1 MVSWNPFAK
10 KEPTSSF
17 DAGKWS
23 SFLDQTK
30 DALFGSDDTAA
41 QQFLSDQINESGSGA
56 SNQNAVFGGGGWSEG
71 PGGSS
76 IWEPETI
83 VVSNREDGGMG
94 GPGGMGVEPD
104 KPNIFEKALGLAST
118 GLGLFSTAKGAGLF
132 GGGAK
137 AAGLFGLCDIR
148 LKEDIAPLEQTDI
161 NDDLAEIA
169 FFIKDLRESN

>member
-10 KEPTSSF
+10 KEPSF
-17 DAGKWS
+17 DAEKWS
-23 SFLDQTK
+23 GFLDQTK
-30 DALFGSDDTAA
+30 NAFFGSDDTAA
-41 QQFLSDQINESGSGA
+41 QQFLSDRINESGSGA

-71 PGGSS
+71 PSGSS
-76 IWEPETI
+76 IFQPETI
-83 VVSNREDGGMG
+83 VVSNQEDGGMG

-104 KPNIFEKALGLAST
+104 KPSIWEKALGLGSTVLSLASMWP
-118 GLGLFSTAKGAGLF
+118 
-132 GGGAK
+132 
-137 AAGLFGLCDIR
+137 CDIR

>member
-17 DAGKWS
+17 DAEKWS
-23 SFLDQTK
+23 GFLDQTK
-30 DALFGSDDTAA
+30 NAFFGSDDTAA
-41 QQFLSDQINESGSGA
+41 QQFLNDRINESGSGA

-76 IWEPETI
+76 VFQPETI
-83 VVSNREDGGMG
+83 VVSNQEDGGMG

-104 KPNIFEKALGLAST
+104 KPNIFEKALGLGSTVLSLASMWP
-118 GLGLFSTAKGAGLF
+118 
-132 GGGAK
+132 
-137 AAGLFGLCDIR
+137 CDIR

>member
-10 KEPTSSF
+10 KEPSF
-17 DAGKWS
+17 DAEKWS
-23 SFLDQTK
+23 GFLDQTK
-30 DALFGSDDTAA
+30 NAFFGSDDTAA
-41 QQFLSDQINESGSGA
+41 QQFLNDRINESGSGA
-56 SNQNAVFGGGGWSEG
+56 SNQNAVFGGGGWSGG

-76 IWEPETI
+76 IFQPETI
-83 VVSNREDGGMG
+83 VVSNQEDGGMG

-104 KPNIFEKALGLAST
+104 KPNIFEKALGLASP
-118 GLGLFSTAKGAGLF
+118 GLSLASMWP
-132 GGGAK
+132 
-137 AAGLFGLCDIR
+137 CDIR

>member
-23 SFLDQTK
+23 GFLDQTK
-30 DALFGSDDTAA
+30 DAFFGREDDTAA
-41 QQFLSDQINESGSGA
+41 QQFLSDQIAANSGSGA
-56 SNQNAVFGGGGWSEG
+56 SNQNAVFGDGGWSEG
-71 PGGSS
+71 PSGSRLWTPS
-76 IWEPETI
+76 TI
-83 VVSNREDGGMG
+83 VVSNQEDGGTG

-104 KPNIFEKALGLAST
+104 KPNIFEKALGLGST
-118 GLGLFSTAKGAGLF
+118 VLNLY
-132 GGGAK
+132 GGAK

>member
-1 MVSWNPFAK
+1 MVSWNPFAT

-23 SFLDQTK
+23 GFLDQTK
-30 DALFGSDDTAA
+30 DAFFGREDDTAA
-41 QQFLSDQINESGSGA
+41 QQFLSDQIAANSGSGA
-56 SNQNAVFGGGGWSEG
+56 SNQNAVFGPGGFSEG
-71 PGGSS
+71 PNGSRLWS
-76 IWEPETI
+76 DPIFA
-83 VVSNREDGGMG
+83 VNNQADGGTG

-104 KPNIFEKALGLAST
+104 KPNIIEKALGLAST
-118 GLGLFSTAKGAGLF
+118 GLSLFGAAKG
-132 GGGAK
+132 
-137 AAGLFGLCDIR
+137 AGLFGLCDIR

>member
-17 DAGKWS
+17 DAEKWS
-23 SFLDQTK
+23 GFLDQTK
-30 DALFGSDDTAA
+30 NAFFGSDDTAA
-41 QQFLSDQINESGSGA
+41 QQFLSDRINESGSGA

-76 IWEPETI
+76 VFQPETI
-83 VVSNREDGGMG
+83 VVSNQEDGGMG

-104 KPNIFEKALGLAST
+104 KPNIFEKALGLGST
-118 GLGLFSTAKGAGLF
+118 ALRLFGAAKGAGL
-132 GGGAK
+132 
-137 AAGLFGLCDIR
+137 LGLCDIR

>member
-10 KEPTSSF
+10 KEPSF
-17 DAGKWS
+17 DAEKWS
-23 SFLDQTK
+23 GFLDQTK
-30 DALFGSDDTAA
+30 NAFFGSDDTAA
-41 QQFLSDQINESGSGA
+41 QQFLNDRINESGSGA
-56 SNQNAVFGGGGWSEG
+56 SNQNAVFGGGGWSGG

-76 IWEPETI
+76 IFQPETI
-83 VVSNREDGGMG
+83 VVSNQEDGGMG

-104 KPNIFEKALGLAST
+104 KPNIFEKALGL
-118 GLGLFSTAKGAGLF
+118 GSTALSLF
-132 GGGAK
+132 GAAK
-137 AAGLFGLCDIR
+137 GAGLFGLCDIR